1 MKLAEKIQKCRK
13 EKNLTQE
20 QLAEKLD
27 VSRQSVSKWEMEQA
41 VPDIDKIIALS
52 ELFEVS
58 TDYLLKEQAQQA
70 SPQAPITRIQKFA
83 SESAGFIKLF
93 TIMGMMWQIIA
104 FILMGTLWLAWKTP
118 LAIGLGVGGA
128 LIMIT
133 LCFGVFFV
141 VTTSF
146 KISQINLSKKPFL
159 LVNIPLAAIILIC
172 AVLMIAL
179 SF

>member
-1 MKLAEKIQKCRK
+1 MKLSEKIQKCRK

-58 TDYLLKEQAQQA
+58 TDYLLKDQIQQPSPCA
-70 SPQAPITRIQKFA
+70 SIPRIQKF
-83 SESAGFIKLF
+83 SSKSAGFIKLF
-93 TIMGMMWQIIA
+93 TIMGMMLQIIA
-104 FILMGTLWLAWKTP
+104 FILMGTLWLVWKAP
-118 LAIGLGVGGA
+118 LAIGLGVGFA
-128 LIMIT
+128 LIAIT
-133 LCFGVFFV
+133 LCFGLFFV

-146 KISQINLSKKPFL
+146 KISQMDLPIKTFL

-172 AVLMIAL
+172 AALMITF